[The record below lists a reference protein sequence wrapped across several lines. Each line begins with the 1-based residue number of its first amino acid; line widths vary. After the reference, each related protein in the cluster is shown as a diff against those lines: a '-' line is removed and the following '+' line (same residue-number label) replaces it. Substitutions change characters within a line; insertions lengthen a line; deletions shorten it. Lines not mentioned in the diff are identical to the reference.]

1 MKSLLIAG
9 AIVGAAAFA
18 GAVPA
23 SASVFDLSF
32 SGTGISGLLVLDL
45 GGGSSPYT
53 AVAIDSGSY
62 IDIGGTTYA
71 ITGLTTYAGDD
82 QRAFFPA
89 GLHGFVDFAGISASF
104 GSGDSLNLF
113 GGYSPT
119 GYGVLLKS
127 QNTEGNPF
135 VGPYYQ
141 VTVTDA
147 PPRDPTP
154 VPELSTW
161 AMLGLGFAGLA
172 FVAAGR
178 RKTPIA
184 ALG

>member
-62 IDIGGTTYA
+62 IDIGG
-71 ITGLTTYAGDD
+71 
-82 QRAFFPA
+82 RPMR
-89 GLHGFVDFAGISASF
+89 
-104 GSGDSLNLF
+104 
-113 GGYSPT
+113 SP
-119 GYGVLLKS
+119 G
-127 QNTEGNPF
+127 
-135 VGPYYQ
+135 
-141 VTVTDA
+141 
-147 PPRDPTP
+147 
-154 VPELSTW
+154 
-161 AMLGLGFAGLA
+161 
-172 FVAAGR
+172 
-178 RKTPIA
+178 
-184 ALG
+184 